1 MAIVLEKQIIAFLDK
16 HYNKSYTMEQL
27 AHELQLQQSNE
38 FKELVKT
45 VAALESENKIVLT
58 KRGKIRL
65 PKQTVTID
73 GVFRANERGFGF
85 VSVEGE
91 ESDVFIPARDTLN
104 ALNGDTVEIDITKPA
119 TPWEDKAAEGKI
131 VRVLE
136 RATTRVVGE
145 FTALTDAEKHETG
158 FIGKIKPADK
168 RISRYTVWVQDE
180 GLHPVTGEIVVAEIT
195 DYIPNEE
202 SGLSMT
208 GMVTQTL
215 GHKDDPGV
223 DILSIVS
230 SYDIPTEFPEEV
242 MAQAEQIP
250 EEIDLAHIDPDRRDL
265 RDQQIVTID
274 GESTKDFDDAVTV
287 RKLENG
293 NYFLGVH
300 IADVAYYVEEGT
312 PLDREAEE
320 RGTSVY
326 LTDRVISMLPRR
338 LSNGICSLNPQV
350 PRYTLSCEMEI
361 DHRGEV
367 VRYEIFPSLIQT
379 TERMTYTDV
388 NKILTDR
395 DEATIERY
403 RDLVPMFEEMK
414 ELHEILEKMRYRR
427 GAISFDD
434 HESIVKVDDEG
445 KPVAIELRERGISER
460 MIESFMLAA
469 NETVAYHF
477 QKQHLPFIYRIHEQP
492 KEEKLQRFF
501 EFVTAFGLTVKG
513 SKEHI
518 SAKELQQVLA
528 KVEGTPEEPVIST
541 MMLRSMQQARY
552 DVEPVGH
559 YGLAAEDYTH
569 FTSPI
574 RRYPD
579 LMVHRLIRAYAT
591 KPIEKTTKE
600 HFAEVLPDIAE
611 HSSKMERR
619 AVDAE
624 RETDAMKKAEFMEQ
638 HVGETF
644 EGVVSSVVKFGLF
657 IELSNTI
664 EGLVH
669 INELDDD
676 YYQYFENQLM
686 LVGER
691 TGKVFKIG
699 QKVEVEVTRADAET
713 REIDFKLIRAEEL
726 PKQKLKA
733 TKKNRKKNNRSKSA
747 RNKEMKQNHSA
758 AHSDKKEKK
767 KAKGK
772 QPFYKKA
779 MKKKRK
785 KRH

>member
-1 MAIVLEKQIIAFLDK
+1 MLQKKIIAFLDE

-27 AHELQLQQSNE
+27 AKELHLQQSDE
-38 FKELVKT
+38 FKDLVKT
-45 VAALESENKIVLT
+45 IAKMEAQHKVRLT
-58 KRGKIRL
+58 KKGKVSL
-65 PKQTVTID
+65 PKQTVVID

-91 ESDVFIPARDTLN
+91 ESDIFIPKPFTKD
-104 ALNGDTVEIDITKPA
+104 ALNGDIVAVDIIKPA

-131 VRVLE
+131 VEIIE
-136 RATTRVVGE
+136 RSTTRVVGE
-145 FTALTDAEKHETG
+145 FTALTDDEKHETG
-158 FIGKIKPADK
+158 FIGRVKSSDK
-168 RISRYTVWVQDE
+168 RLSRYTIWIDAA
-180 GLHPVTGEIVVAEIT
+180 GLHPVTGEMIVVDIK
-195 DYIPNEE
+195 DYVPNED
-202 SGLSMT
+202 GLLQMIGT
-208 GMVTQTL
+208 VTQTI

-223 DILSIVS
+223 DILSVVS
-230 SYDIPTEFPEEV
+230 SYDIPTEFPAEV

-250 EEIDLAHIDPDRRDL
+250 EEIDLTKVDPDRRDL
-265 RDQQIVTID
+265 RGQQIVTID
-274 GESTKDFDDAVTV
+274 GESTKDFDDAVHV
-287 RKLENG
+287 HRLDNG
-293 NYFLGVH
+293 NYLLGVH
-300 IADVAYYVEEGT
+300 IADVAYYVEENT
-312 PLDREAEE
+312 PLDKEACD

-326 LTDRVISMLPRR
+326 LTDRVIPMLPRR

-361 DHRGEV
+361 NHEGEV

-388 NKILTDR
+388 NKILTDH
-395 DEATIERY
+395 DAATIERY
-403 RDLVPMFEEMK
+403 HDLVPMFEQMR

-427 GAISFDD
+427 GAISFED
-434 HESIVKVDDEG
+434 HESVIQVDDEG
-445 KPVAIELRERGISER
+445 HPTAIILRERGISER

-477 QKQHLPFIYRIHEQP
+477 QKRHLPFIYRIHEHP
-492 KEEKLQRFF
+492 KEEKLQRFV
-501 EFVTAFGLTVKG
+501 EFVTNFGITVNG

-518 SAKELQQVLA
+518 SAKELQRILE
-528 KVEGTPEEPVIST
+528 KVKGTPEEAVINM

-579 LMVHRLIRAYAT
+579 LMVHRLIRSYAQ
-591 KPIEKTTKE
+591 KPISGEIKE
-600 HFAEVLPDIAE
+600 HFKEVLPDIAD
-611 HSSKMERR
+611 HSSQMERR

-624 RETDAMKKAEFMEQ
+624 RETDAMKKAEFMQQ

-657 IELSNTI
+657 IELDNTI

-669 INELDDD
+669 ITELNDD

-686 LVGER
+686 LIGER
-691 TGKVFKIG
+691 TGKVYKIG
-699 QKVEVEVTRADAET
+699 QKVEVEVVKADPET
-713 REIDFKLIRAEEL
+713 REIDFKLIRAEEII
-726 PKQKLKA
+726 QKKMKA
-733 TKKNRKKNNRSKSA
+733 TKKNRKKNNRSRASRRDELKG
-747 RNKEMKQNHSA
+747 KTTH
-758 AHSDKKEKK
+758 
-767 KAKGK
+767 KAKKSPKQGK
-772 QPFYKKA
+772 KTNKKPFYKKVA
-779 MKKKRK
+779 KSKRK
-785 KRH
+785 KR